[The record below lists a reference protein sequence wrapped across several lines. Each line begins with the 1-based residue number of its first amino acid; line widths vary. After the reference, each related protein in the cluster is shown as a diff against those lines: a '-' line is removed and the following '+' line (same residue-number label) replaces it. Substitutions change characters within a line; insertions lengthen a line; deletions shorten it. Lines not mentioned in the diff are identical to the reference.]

1 MLNKVSQAEL
11 LQFTDQ
17 EKKNLKSSTH
27 LLSEILT
34 NDYEN
39 LQRFL
44 AESAKQQVDGSAN
57 VAVDT
62 YKELKGVAP
71 EDRILDEIKHKI
83 ELKNRVGKHSV
94 YKTDG
99 AAILEP
105 FKFNP
110 KDNR

>member
-71 EDRILDEIKHKI
+71 EDRI
-83 ELKNRVGKHSV
+83 V
-94 YKTDG
+94 
-99 AAILEP
+99 
-105 FKFNP
+105 
-110 KDNR
+110 